1 MGCLTGS
8 ARRVGEGLRGSANR
22 TGEWLDGSARRVGE
36 GLRGSAS
43 IVCDLGDVHWVRVL
57 PEDVQWLV
65 PDVDVVY
72 IVESDTS
79 WRVE

>member
-8 ARRVGEGLRGSANR
+8 A
-22 TGEWLDGSARRVGE
+22 WRVGE

-43 IVCDLGDVHWVRVL
+43 IVCDLGDVHWVRVS